1 MTADGSEGTT
11 PAPENRWNRFVK
23 GFALGAAG
31 LLLLWG
37 ALAALVYWTSGDEY
51 EEASSGGGLSGETAT
66 TSGPSETQPPGNAN
80 GADVADSA
88 GCTACHS
95 TDGSDG
101 VGPSWLGIAGT
112 ERPLEG
118 GGSALAD
125 SPYLLES
132 IVDPEVKIVAG
143 YASGLMPTTFGDT
156 LGDEDL
162 AALVI
167 YIESLGG

>member
-1 MTADGSEGTT
+1 
-11 PAPENRWNRFVK
+11 
-23 GFALGAAG
+23 
-31 LLLLWG
+31 
-37 ALAALVYWTSGDEY
+37 LAAVVYWTSGDEY
-51 EEASSGGGLSGETAT
+51 QEAGSGNGLSGAAT
-66 TSGPSETQPPGNAN
+66 TTAGPGETQPPGDTD
-80 GADVADSA
+80 GADVAASA

-125 SPYLLES
+125 PAYLLES
-132 IVDPEVKIVAG
+132 IVDPEIKIVAG

-156 LGDEDL
+156 LRDEDL

-167 YIESLGG
+167 YIESLGS